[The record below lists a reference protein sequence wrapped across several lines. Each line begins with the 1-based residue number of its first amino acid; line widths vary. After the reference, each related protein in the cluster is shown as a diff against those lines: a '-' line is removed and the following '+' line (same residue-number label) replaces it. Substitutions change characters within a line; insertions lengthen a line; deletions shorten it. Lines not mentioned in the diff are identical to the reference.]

1 MCLCINPLNQAITV
15 KGEYMLAT
23 DQYADIPH
31 PDEVAQAIVDNTY
44 DGDFLTWSA
53 LKTDDGKIDYK
64 MLGEAFVDLVLE
76 VYAPYEYDKNMSPN
90 REINRLMNKAE
101 RDTQVKEFLEY
112 TFSRWASET
121 QSMRGAI

>member
-1 MCLCINPLNQAITV
+1 MSAL
-15 KGEYMLAT
+15 T

-31 PDEVAQAIVDNTY
+31 PDEVAQAIVDNAY
-44 DGDFLTWSA
+44 DGDFLTWLA

-64 MLGEAFVDLVLE
+64 KLGEAFVDLVLE

-90 REINRLMNKAE
+90 RDINRLMNKAE
-101 RDTQVKEFLEY
+101 RDTQVKEFLEA